1 MNIDQLKNKLT
12 TADFQQHS
20 YAFRQFVLN
29 ELKACIP
36 FTAACF
42 TTIDP
47 ESLLS
52 TGAVIDKLI
61 EPIHSYI
68 LENEH
73 RGFDYNHYFQLVDS
87 PPHIAT
93 LHDAT
98 NGDLPLSH
106 RYTHILAPTGILD
119 ELRAALIDQGKCW
132 GYLTLFR
139 SEHQSAF
146 SKEEQHVISNLLP
159 ILTKAV
165 KRLTIQS
172 SFSPFTPQSEE
183 AIMIFSDTF
192 ELLSANEAA
201 HALLNSLREQ
211 EQLKEGLLPRPIET
225 LCSKIKA
232 NSSTKGDQKCQ
243 QQSVSIPTAHG
254 QLLSLYATQLTGEKV
269 SKQYAVISQ
278 HTKPFERLSYTLLYY
293 GLTKREIQIVDQIVN
308 GHTTKQIASHL
319 YISTHTVQDHLKS
332 IFAKLNVHSRRELLS
347 MLNQTNTSVPSK

>member
-20 YAFRQFVLN
+20 YTFRQFVLN
-29 ELKACIP
+29 ELKACIS

-52 TGAVIDKLI
+52 TGAVIDKPI

-73 RGFDYNHYFQLVDS
+73 KGSDYNHYFQLVDS
-87 PPHIAT
+87 PPHMAT

-98 NGDLPLSH
+98 NGNLALSY
-106 RYTHILAPTGILD
+106 RYTYILAPAGYHD

-132 GYLTLFR
+132 GYVTLFR
-139 SEHQSAF
+139 SEHQPVF
-146 SKEEQHVISNLLP
+146 SKEEQQLINSLLP
-159 ILTKAV
+159 ILTKTV

-172 SFSPFTPQSEE
+172 SFSPSTPQSEQ
-183 AIMIFSDTF
+183 AIMILSDTF

-201 HALLNSLREQ
+201 HSLLSSLREQ
-211 EQLKEGLLPRPIET
+211 EQLEGDLLPRPIET

-232 NSSTKGDQKCQ
+232 SSTSKGDQKYEQ
-243 QQSVSIPTAHG
+243 HSVSIPTAHG
-254 QLLSLYATQLTGEKV
+254 QLLSLHVTQLTGEKF

-278 HTKPFERLSYTLLYY
+278 QTKPFERLSYTLLYY
-293 GLTKREIQIVDQIVN
+293 GLTQREIQIVEQIFN
-308 GHTTKQIASHL
+308 GHTTKEIASRL
-319 YISTHTVQDHLKS
+319 YISVHTVQDHLKS
-332 IFAKLNVHSRRELLS
+332 IFAKINVHSRRELLS
-347 MLNQTNTSVPSK
+347 ILNQKNTPVSSQ